1 MTRQRRAVANRA
13 RELSRQS
20 RRRFNRAAH
29 RAANLVVSQYPR
41 ALGVV
46 VDGSVGRG
54 EPLPYS
60 DVDIMVVTKGGR
72 TPGWFSYF
80 DGGIHVAIGFVTL
93 KEFKE
98 PIGNRREFFWIRGG
112 ARSAKVLYDPRGIL
126 DRVIREK
133 RTAKATPRIVENIAW
148 HAYRD
153 IVEYVGKLRNG
164 RLLGDEYLTR
174 YAARI
179 VAEKA
184 QELMLAL
191 NDISPPSENAVW
203 HQVMRARKRP
213 THFSLDYP
221 ISLGIKG
228 KMSTRRVFQSAL
240 RLAQETVSLIKKE
253 YSGTARNKR
262 FLTYMDESLE
272 GPGLG

>member
-1 MTRQRRAVANRA
+1 MVN
-13 RELSRQS
+13 
-20 RRRFNRAAH
+20 
-29 RAANLVVSQYPR
+29 
-41 ALGVV
+41 
-46 VDGSVGRG
+46 GSVGRG

-98 PIGNRREFFWIRGG
+98 PIDNRREFFWIRGG
-112 ARSAKVLYDPRGIL
+112 ARSAKVLYDPHGTL
-126 DRVIREK
+126 DRVIHEK
-133 RTAKATPRIVENIAW
+133 RMAKATPRVVETIAW
-148 HAYRD
+148 HAHRD

-164 RLLGDEYLTR
+164 WLLGDEYLTR

-184 QELMLAL
+184 QEVVLAL

-221 ISLGIKG
+221 VSLGIKG
-228 KMSTRRVFQSAL
+228 KASARRVFLSAL
-240 RLAQETVSLIKKE
+240 RLARETVGLIKKE

-262 FLTYMDESLE
+262 FLTFMDESSE
-272 GPGLG
+272 DSGLG